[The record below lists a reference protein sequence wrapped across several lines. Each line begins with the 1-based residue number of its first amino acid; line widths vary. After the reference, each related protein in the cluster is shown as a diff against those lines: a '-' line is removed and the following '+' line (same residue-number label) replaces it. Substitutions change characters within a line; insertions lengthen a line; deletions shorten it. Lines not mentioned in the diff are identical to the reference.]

1 MLFLDGI
8 KGILSRDTCSR
19 AINYDKRT
27 LEMKLDAEAAG
38 VNFSLADFKTEVQKI
53 RDASEFTQLL
63 DNYQYQMCRVCRSL
77 GKDDP
82 EWRKYNKIRVGSFH
96 ILTSLQATLIAFKS
110 DPEGQKRRLHKVVG
124 DLQDYLLLVAR
135 EVMPNIEG
143 IESKSYVSKGDLSE
157 IRPNTVSK
165 ALNIAGLNE
174 HEVNTF
180 LEAIKD

>member
-1 MLFLDGI
+1 MQMLFLDGI

-53 RDASEFTQLL
+53 RDE
-63 DNYQYQMCRVCRSL
+63 
-77 GKDDP
+77 P